1 MPFADVNPV
10 SFPIL
15 IPSLAAN
22 QNVSLTP
29 TAREVS
35 FVKVKDVLRNQTL
48 VILLLVVLE
57 PFVP

>member
-15 IPSLAAN
+15 IPSLDAN
-22 QNVSLTP
+22 QNVLLTP
-29 TAREVS
+29 TVREVS

>member
-48 VILLLVVLE
+48 VTHHLVDQEL
-57 PFVP
+57 FVP

>member
-48 VILLLVVLE
+48 VILLLVDREL
-57 PFVP
+57 FVQ

>member
-15 IPSLAAN
+15 IPSLDAN
-22 QNVSLTP
+22 QNVLLTP
-29 TAREVS
+29 TVREVS

-48 VILLLVVLE
+48 VTHHLVDQEL
-57 PFVP
+57 FVP